1 MKNLYGFTKSEC
13 IAERAFNLNRA
24 RGILENVKN
33 VATAKEK
40 ALYIKLAHSDIRM
53 AALFGEMIKE
63 F

>member
-13 IAERAFNLNRA
+13 IAERAFNMNRA
-24 RGILENVKN
+24 RNILKNVKN

-40 ALYIKLAHSDIRM
+40 ARNLRLAHADIRM
-53 AALFGEMIKE
+53 AAEFNKMIKE